1 VRDTENGFL
10 EETAMADTPTAHEP
24 YTRFNAERLR
34 RSLNMPQASLEE
46 LAQALAKKLGVPYF
60 DATSIAVEDVR
71 VIRLIPENVARKY
84 GLIPVS
90 ATAGV
95 SVLVVMV
102 NPLDVE
108 AIDAVHTACGLE
120 IRKAVGSEAA
130 IFGAISKFYSQN
142 AFVDQDMQ
150 ELLDVEEDG
159 VTIESSTD
167 DDLKSQNESELNE
180 VANEAP
186 VVKFVNLVLMR
197 ALRDRA
203 SDIHFEP
210 GEKEVR
216 IRMRIDGR
224 LQETPPPAK
233 SMYDA
238 IITRIKILSN
248 MDISERRVP
257 QDGRFKFRADN
268 KVVDLRVNSLPEVH
282 GEKIVMRIL
291 DQSSLAVELSDI
303 GFEGKTLEDFK
314 RILSLPNGIILV
326 TGPTGSGKSTTLYG
340 ALGYVNQPDV
350 NIQTVEEP
358 VEYQVKGINQ
368 CAIRSNVGMT
378 FASALRAILRQDP
391 DIIMVGEIRDR
402 ETAEIAMRAALTGHL
417 VLSTLHTN
425 DATSS
430 FSRLIDMGV
439 ADYLISSTV
448 KLVLAQ
454 RLVRRLCPK
463 CKQPVTPD
471 PSDLRVIERL
481 YPDASQ
487 WTFYKPVGCD
497 NCRNI
502 GYRGRAAVMEFLEV
516 TQNIANL
523 IKPEVSSNALRK
535 VAIANGMPTLEFSG
549 YRLIQL
555 GITTFAEVMRV
566 APMDD
571 LGVDPEAV

>member
-1 VRDTENGFL
+1 MAKK
-10 EETAMADTPTAHEP
+10 ETLYEP
-24 YTRFNAERLR
+24 YSRFNAERLR
-34 RSLNMPQASLEE
+34 RSLGMPDATLDE
-46 LAQALAKKLGVPYF
+46 LAQALGKKLGIPYY
-60 DATSIAVEDVR
+60 DQTSLVVDDMRI
-71 VIRLIPENVARKY
+71 IRLVPQAVARKY
-84 GLIPVS
+84 GVIPV
-90 ATAGV
+90 AVTPGV
-95 SVLVVMV
+95 SVTIVMV

-120 IRKAVGSEAA
+120 TRKAVSSETTIFNA
-130 IFGAISKFYSQN
+130 IEKFYNEN

-150 ELLDVEEDG
+150 DLIEDEDEG
-159 VTIESSTD
+159 VTIESLTD
-167 DDLKSQNESELNE
+167 EEDQQRNDAELNE

-186 VVKFVNLVLMR
+186 VVKFVNLVMMR

-224 LQETPPPAK
+224 LQETTPPAK

-248 MDISERRVP
+248 MDISERRIP
-257 QDGRFKFRADN
+257 QDGRFKFRADR
-268 KVVDLRVNSLPEVH
+268 KVVDLRVNTLPEVH
-282 GEKIVMRIL
+282 GEKVVMRIL
-291 DQSSLAVELSDI
+291 DQESLAVRLEDI

-314 RILSLPNGIILV
+314 RILAMPNGIILV

-368 CAIRSNVGMT
+368 CAVRSNVGMT

-463 CKQPVTPD
+463 CKEAIDPD
-471 PSDLRVIERL
+471 PSDVRVIKRL
-481 YPDASQ
+481 FPDAEQ
-487 WTFYKPVGCD
+487 WTYYKPVGCEH
-497 NCRNI
+497 CRDI
-502 GYRGRAAVMEFLEV
+502 GYRGRAAVLEFLEV
-516 TQNIANL
+516 SQAIADM
-523 IKPEVSSNALRK
+523 IKPDTPNSELRQF
-535 VAIANGMPTLEFSG
+535 AIKEGMPTLEYSG
-549 YRLIQL
+549 YRLIQQ
-555 GITTFAEVMRV
+555 GVTTFAEVMRV
-566 APMDD
+566 APIDD
-571 LGVDPEAV
+571 RS